1 MRPVQTSTPCPIFR
15 NSRKVAPR
23 IAGIERR
30 KENFAESSRFG
41 TEEGY
46 NLKSQITNTKFQ
58 INFKYQFRMI
68 KTILFGI
75 LDFGY

>member
-1 MRPVQTSTPCPIFR
+1 MPGTADGQEFGQSLNYTEEDCLEKINL
-15 NSRKVAPR
+15 NSPYFER
-23 IAGIERR
+23 I
-30 KENFAESSRFG
+30 G

-46 NLKSQITNTKFQ
+46 HLKSQITNTKFQ
-58 INFKYQFRMI
+58 INSKHQFQMI